1 MSKATNKSRSMEE
14 AATTQVRKK
23 RSQAAEIWRN
33 FRKNTGAMI
42 ALGFLIALILMAL
55 TIDLWI
61 DYDTIT
67 AMNIRERL
75 QWPNAKHWFGTDEM
89 GRDIFWRVLYAS
101 RYSLAIGFVAVVV
114 SCIIGIPLGA
124 IAGYYG
130 GTVENVIM
138 RISDVFEA
146 VPGILMAMVVVA
158 VLGSD
163 VQNLMIAIGI
173 SAVPGYI
180 RITRA
185 AVLSVKNEEY
195 IEAVRALGKSEA
207 YIIFRHVLP
216 NCLSPIIVQVTLRIA
231 NAIVSASGLSFLG
244 LGIQPPLPE
253 WGALLNA
260 GNAYVVTHN
269 YMTIF
274 PGLAIMLTVLAFNLV
289 GDGLRDAMDPKL
301 KH

>member
-1 MSKATNKSRSMEE
+1 MSKEVRKGRSVEE
-14 AATTQVRKK
+14 AASSDIRKK
-23 RSQAAEIWRN
+23 RGHVAEIWRN

-55 TIDLWI
+55 TIGIWA
-61 DYDTIT
+61 DYDKIIS
-67 AMNIRERL
+67 MNIKDRL
-75 QWPNAKHWFGTDEM
+75 QWPNANHWFGTDEM
-89 GRDIFWRVLYAS
+89 GRDLFWRVLYAS
-101 RYSLAIGFVAVVV
+101 RYSLAIGFVAVMV

-130 GTVENVIM
+130 GVVENLIM
-138 RISDVFEA
+138 RISDIFA
-146 VPGILMAMVVVA
+146 SIPGILMAMVVVA

-173 SAVPGYI
+173 SAVPGYV

-195 IEAVRALGKSEA
+195 IEAVRALGKSEV

-216 NCLSPIIVQVTLRIA
+216 NCLSPIIA

-244 LGIQPPLPE
+244 LGIKPPLPE

-274 PGLAIMLTVLAFNLV
+274 PGLAIMITVLTFNLV

-301 KH
+301 KR